1 MTSFSLVVPLTL
13 LFSNLVSQQV
23 STYSQ
28 QATTASPGDLPAEL
42 RARMER
48 DRQLTLEI
56 NDLAGRIHS
65 EADASALVDKIAEKF
80 ADTLPPSWMTRGI
93 RQRLAHAEYEAVSDP
108 SRLIPEQRIA
118 DVWNEYVREIGA
130 SDEALVTPAELH
142 NLRDADFAGAQ
153 LLWSRGQNIWAVSSI
168 YALSPDGKLA
178 EGCRP
183 IETLRILYDVDM
195 MFDNLRG
202 ARERVRRGTLVSEE
216 LRKRQENP
224 LPQQKITA
232 RLEAHATNNA
242 FRLGVHVDNNP
253 VRLAESRYIQQH
265 GPYILNG
272 VMEKLFD
279 ELFPSS
285 D

>member
-1 MTSFSLVVPLTL
+1 MTWFSLVVPLTL

-28 QATTASPGDLPAEL
+28 QAANASPGELPAEI

-65 EADASALVDKIAEKF
+65 EADANALVDKIAEML
-80 ADTLPPSWMTRGI
+80 ADTLPPSWITRGI
-93 RQRLAHAEYEAVSDP
+93 RQRIARAEYKAVSDT

-130 SDEALVTPAELH
+130 PEEAFVNAAELH

-153 LLWSRGQNIWAVSSI
+153 FMWSRGQSIWTVPGI
-168 YALSPDGKLA
+168 YALGPEGKLA
-178 EGCRP
+178 DGARP
-183 IETLRILYDVDM
+183 IETLRILYDLDM

-202 ARERVRRGTLVSEE
+202 ARERVRRGTLVSDE

-224 LPQQKITA
+224 PPQQKTIV
-232 RLEAHATNNA
+232 
-242 FRLGVHVDNNP
+242 RLGIYVERNP

-279 ELFPSS
+279 ELFPSMN
-285 D
+285 